1 MLDDLMELRETHSI
15 GAKTREWMVPSHVCS
30 ALGRHRIPL
39 TGVSEARHGFRFV
52 REKHNMSQVLICH
65 GGEGR
70 VLIDGRFRRCTE
82 GMAYITPPRTLSAY
96 HAIKGVTWNVCW
108 VCYAEPPD
116 IKPIIDA
123 PCPTLLQVDPRPMLN
138 AIQGLYWES
147 VGAASAAVMEHSAE
161 LIQLLVSR
169 ILQPYHKDDRLW
181 RVWSAVD
188 TDLAADWSLHELA
201 RTACMSGEHLRR
213 LSQRQLGRSPLEQV
227 RYLRMRKAAAML
239 ATTPDKIEAISYQVG
254 YHNPFAFST
263 AFKQCMGMSPAQFR
277 LKEARGGR

>member
-15 GAKTREWMVPSHVCS
+15 GPKTREWMVPSHVCS

-52 REKHNMSQVLICH
+52 REQHNMSQVLICH

-70 VLIDGRFRRCTE
+70 VYIDGRFRRCTE
-82 GMAYITPPRTLSAY
+82 GMAYITPPRTLNAY

-108 VCYAEPPD
+108 VCFGEPPE

-123 PCPTLLQVDPRPMLN
+123 PCATLLQVDPRPLLN

-147 VGAASAAVMEHSAE
+147 VGAASAAVMEHSVE

-188 TDLAADWSLHELA
+188 TDLAADWTLHELA
-201 RTACMSGEHLRR
+201 RAACMSGEHLRR

-239 ATTPDKIEAISYQVG
+239 ATTPD
-254 YHNPFAFST
+254 
-263 AFKQCMGMSPAQFR
+263 
-277 LKEARGGR
+277 